1 MPVSLAQAGELALWG
16 GDNYG
21 QSTVPA
27 SLAGV
32 AISQVVGLNRAT
44 LALTAGGQVVGW
56 GSHLTA
62 RLERVPAEVAAAK
75 VAQIAGA
82 QYYAGAVTRD
92 GRVMIWGKKTTFT
105 NPLAVPA
112 ELSGVKQL
120 ALSDFAAAALKD
132 DGSVVAWGQDV
143 VVGDDAPPSW
153 GLTRVPVGLKA
164 TALLGLMQA
173 FYALTDQGT
182 VVRWG
187 YPPMH
192 GDDEIPMPAA
202 VQVPGNVKAIAGSP
216 YCVVAL
222 LADNTLETIGNG
234 ADGRCTFPVPAGVAA
249 VEPVLLANSTGLS
262 EFAIVD
268 RDRVIHDWNPAI
280 GEQPLAPVELNGRDI
295 VQIAISNSTAAE
307 SGDPQVPTGG
317 VIITKMLRAEL
328 PQVTGVA
335 QVGGVLTGV
344 PGTFSASP
352 DAVSSQWLV
361 DGVAAGSGAQLA
373 VTAAMVGRTIV
384 YSSTATKAGEGTV
397 TSSSGGVVV
406 PAVAAPPVG
415 PVSSSTTVVTMAAA
429 KKGAS
434 VTVTGTVSAS
444 KSPAGQATVTIVK
457 GKKAI
462 VTKTVPVSA
471 SGAVTLTVKK
481 FAQLVAKK
489 TKAKGKKAKTAYRGA
504 YTVTIAYAGTPLV
517 KASTG
522 TKKVTIK

>member
-1 MPVSLAQAGELALWG
+1 
-16 GDNYG
+16 
-21 QSTVPA
+21 
-27 SLAGV
+27 
-32 AISQVVGLNRAT
+32 
-44 LALTAGGQVVGW
+44 
-56 GSHLTA
+56 
-62 RLERVPAEVAAAK
+62 
-75 VAQIAGA
+75 
-82 QYYAGAVTRD
+82 
-92 GRVMIWGKKTTFT
+92 
-105 NPLAVPA
+105 
-112 ELSGVKQL
+112 
-120 ALSDFAAAALKD
+120 
-132 DGSVVAWGQDV
+132 
-143 VVGDDAPPSW
+143 
-153 GLTRVPVGLKA
+153 
-164 TALLGLMQA
+164 
-173 FYALTDQGT
+173 
-182 VVRWG
+182 
-187 YPPMH
+187 
-192 GDDEIPMPAA
+192 MPAA

-216 YCVVAL
+216 SCVLAL
-222 LADNTLETIGNG
+222 MADNTLETIGNG
-234 ADGRCTFPVPAGVAA
+234 TGGHCADPVPADVAA
-249 VEPVLLANSTGLS
+249 GEPVLLATSTALGGYG
-262 EFAIVD
+262 IVD
-268 RDRVIHDWNPAI
+268 QDRVIHYWRPSYEDGTP
-280 GEQPLAPVELNGRDI
+280 PLAELNGRDI
-295 VQIAISNSTAAE
+295 VQITVSDPTAAE

-328 PQVTGVA
+328 PQVTGTP
-335 QVGGVLTGV
+335 QVGAVLTGV

-361 DGVAAGSGAQLA
+361 DGVAAGSSAQLA
-373 VTAAMVGRTIV
+373 VTAAMAGRTIV

-517 KASTG
+517 QASTG
-522 TKKVTIK
+522 TKKVSIK